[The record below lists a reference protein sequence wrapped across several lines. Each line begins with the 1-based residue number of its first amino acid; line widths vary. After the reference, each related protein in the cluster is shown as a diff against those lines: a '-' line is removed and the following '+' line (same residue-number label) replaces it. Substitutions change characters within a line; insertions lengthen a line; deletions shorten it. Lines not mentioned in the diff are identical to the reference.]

1 MDVKRQTFLVVGVSK
16 SGFAVA
22 NYILSNGG
30 KCYLYEELNSP
41 KIQDAISKL
50 LQLGG
55 VKVDRENIENI
66 LLEIDNVIISPGVPI
81 NHPVAVKA
89 KNLGKRIVG
98 ELEFGF
104 LQFNPITV
112 AVTGTNG
119 KTTTVTLI
127 DEIFKTA
134 NCKSLLVGNVGV
146 PITSKVCDV
155 DKDTICVAEVSS
167 FQLESTAFFCPHV
180 SCILNIKPDHL
191 ERHYTMENYVFLK
204 KRIFKNQR
212 ESEYVLLNFDDEI
225 VKNFADEIKAK
236 VLFVSLKEKVDGA
249 YRIDENLYYKN
260 EFIIDRKDLSLKG
273 EHNVYNALFAIAVSK
288 IMGIDGGLISQS
300 LSSVS

>member
-1 MDVKRQTFLVVGVSK
+1 MDVKRQKFLVVGISK

-50 LQLGG
+50 CQLGG
-55 VKVDRENIENI
+55 IQIEKEGVENI
-66 LLEIDNVIISPGVPI
+66 LLEVDNVIISPGVPI

-89 KNLGKRIVG
+89 KNLGKRIIG

-104 LQFNPITV
+104 LQFMPLSV
-112 AVTGTNG
+112 AITGTNG

-127 DEIFKTA
+127 DEIFKA
-134 NCKSLLVGNVGV
+134 AGLKSLLVGNIGV
-146 PITSKVCDV
+146 PITSKVCDA

-167 FQLESTAFFCPHV
+167 FQLESTASFCPHV

-191 ERHYTMENYVFLK
+191 ERHYNLENYFFL
-204 KRIFKNQR
+204 
-212 ESEYVLLNFDDEI
+212 
-225 VKNFADEIKAK
+225 
-236 VLFVSLKEKVDGA
+236 LFFFCILC
-249 YRIDENLYYKN
+249 
-260 EFIIDRKDLSLKG
+260 
-273 EHNVYNALFAIAVSK
+273 
-288 IMGIDGGLISQS
+288 
-300 LSSVS
+300 